1 MVIKVPSGFSL
12 PASCGFFQETYPAHR
27 LLVKLVE
34 VVKNLPYKGCEYRSG
49 CFLAAY
55 TRNSSFFEAKEF
67 GEITDSNK
75 KSKYLQCAT
84 EKVTRM
90 VCNHLN
96 TSFELANK
104 KLGRHGGGVSFNDE
118 LFIACS
124 GYPPEIDEAISYLV
138 GFRAINYHLDRSFS
152 MKEAKSTKNEF
163 VLKLA
168 GLVAASM

>member
-1 MVIKVPSGFSL
+1 MIIKIPSGFSL
-12 PASCGFFQETYPAHR
+12 PGPLSLFQETCPAHR
-27 LLVKLVE
+27 LLDKLVE
-34 VVKNLPYKGCEYRSG
+34 VVKNLPYKGCEHRSG

-55 TRNSSFFEAKEF
+55 TRNSSFFEAQEF
-67 GEITDSNK
+67 GNITDPEK

-90 VCNHLN
+90 VCHHLN
-96 TSFELANK
+96 TSFELGDE
-104 KLGRHGGGVSFNDE
+104 KLGRFGGGVSFNNE

-138 GFRAINYHLDRSFS
+138 GFRAINDHFDRSFS